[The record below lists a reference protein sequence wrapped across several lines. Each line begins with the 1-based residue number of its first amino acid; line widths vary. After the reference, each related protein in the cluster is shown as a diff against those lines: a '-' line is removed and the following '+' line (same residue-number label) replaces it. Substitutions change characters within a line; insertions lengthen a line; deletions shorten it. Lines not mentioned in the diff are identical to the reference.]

1 MSSSDVATRSD
12 PRTLRGVRRALSIEW
27 KLPLLITAVLAAGL
41 AAFLAFTYFTLAR
54 RSETIVRDRFIH
66 ASRLVA
72 TEIAAAAAQRK
83 AAFDSVARSPTIAA
97 FLSSTATKP
106 PRSKAD
112 SAAVT
117 AILARVVGGRDS
129 LEVLLMDTTRRVV
142 ASTGRPFP
150 PELRMIDPESV
161 APSSSDDD
169 LAAVRVSRLVNVG
182 DHTLFWIV
190 APVVARNRRV
200 GYVLEPRWLLGS
212 PNALRD
218 LREMTRED
226 LMLFSRNIDG
236 TGWNYPPGVAIPAPT
251 HRDVTRLG
259 VTHERRGTGR
269 LIVEEAPVVGTP
281 WLIVLDSP
289 VQTLLARLKA
299 TIERLAWWS
308 LLLLAAGAALS
319 WAIGRRITT
328 PIIALTTAAD
338 QVGSG
343 TYARVIPVVGN
354 DEVGRLAVR
363 FHEMAAQVSEARREL
378 ERRAS
383 DAQHVADELA
393 GANHRLQ
400 QAMTEAESARTEAER
415 ARGESEAANRAKS
428 DFLAM
433 MSHELRTPLN
443 AIAGYAQL
451 LEMGIH
457 GPVTDQQR
465 DALNRIAR
473 SQAHL
478 LTLINDVLNFAR
490 IDAGQI
496 RYVVEDVPMHDTL
509 AGLEPLVGPQ
519 IAARRLTFTYDA
531 CGPDIVAAADGD
543 KVRQGVVNLLSNA
556 VKYTPVGG
564 AVRLA
569 CDADAATVRIHVTDT
584 GPGIDP
590 DQLPVIFE
598 AFVQGHRA
606 LNRPNEGV
614 GLGLAISRDLARGMD
629 GDVTVTTELGVGSTF
644 TLALPRAK
652 LPGHADASDARS
664 GSHAGDQARIGGRD
678 SVGFAP
684 QVVQPDLV
692 NVAALLP
699 ERVPPIDH
707 VA

>member
-1 MSSSDVATRSD
+1 MSASDAATRSGSQTPHGV
-12 PRTLRGVRRALSIEW
+12 PRTLSIEW

-54 RSETIVRDRFIH
+54 RSETVVRDRFVH

-72 TEIAAAAAQRK
+72 SVIADAVAERK
-83 AAFDSVARSPTIAA
+83 AAFDTVAGNPKVAE
-97 FLSSTATKP
+97 FLTSAGTHPS
-106 PRSKAD
+106 RSKAD
-112 SAAVT
+112 SVAVAAL
-117 AILARVVGGRDS
+117 LAHVVGGHDS
-129 LEVLLMDTTRRVV
+129 LAVLLVDTTRRVL
-142 ASTGRPFP
+142 ASTGRPLP
-150 PELRMIDPESV
+150 PQIRVIDPESV
-161 APSSSDDD
+161 APKSSDDKPST
-169 LAAVRVSRLVNVG
+169 VRVSNLEIVG
-182 DHTLFWIV
+182 NRTLFWIV
-190 APVVARNRRV
+190 APVVAHNRRL
-200 GYVLEPRWLLGS
+200 GYVLEPRWLLGA

-218 LREMTRED
+218 IREMTRED
-226 LMLFSRNIDG
+226 LMMFSRNLDG
-236 TGWNYPPGVAIPAPT
+236 TGWNYQPGVAIPAPT
-251 HRDVTRLG
+251 HREVTRLG
-259 VTHERRGTGR
+259 VTHERPGTGR
-269 LIVEEAPVVGTP
+269 LIVEEAPIKGTP

-289 VQTLLARLKA
+289 VQTLLARLRA

-343 TYARVIPVVGN
+343 TYARAIPVVGN
-354 DEVGRLAVR
+354 DEVGRLTLR

-393 GANHRLQ
+393 GANRRLQ

-415 ARGESEAANRAKS
+415 ARTESEAANRAKS

-490 IDAGQI
+490 IDAGQM
-496 RYVVEDVPMHDTL
+496 RYVVQDVLMNDTL
-509 AGLEPLVGPQ
+509 AGLEPLVAPQ
-519 IAARRLTFTYDA
+519 IAARRLTFSYDA
-531 CGPDIVAAADGD
+531 CAPDIVAAADGD
-543 KVRQGVVNLLSNA
+543 KVRQVVVNLLSNA
-556 VKYTPVGG
+556 VKYTPAGG
-564 AVRLA
+564 TVRLA
-569 CDADAATVRIHVTDT
+569 CDADETTVHVHVTDT

-598 AFVQGHRA
+598 PFVQGDRA

-614 GLGLAISRDLARGMD
+614 GLGLAISRDLARGMA
-629 GDVTVTTELGVGSTF
+629 GNVTVSTELGVGSTF
-644 TLALPRAK
+644 TLALPRAQ
-652 LPGHADASDARS
+652 LAGRADPAEARPGAR
-664 GSHAGDQARIGGRD
+664 AGDQSRVGGRD
-678 SVGFAP
+678 SVGLAP
-684 QVVQPDLV
+684 QVV
-692 NVAALLP
+692 
-699 ERVPPIDH
+699 
-707 VA
+707 

>member
-1 MSSSDVATRSD
+1 MRSSDAPTRPG
-12 PRTLRGVRRALSIEW
+12 PRTPRGVRRALSIEW

-54 RSETIVRDRFIH
+54 RSETVVRDRFTH

-72 TEIAAAAAQRK
+72 SEITTAIGQRK
-83 AAFDSVARSPTIAA
+83 AAFASVARSPRIVD
-97 FLSSTATKP
+97 FLKLAGTNPS
-106 PRSKAD
+106 RSKAD
-112 SAAVT
+112 SAAAT
-117 AILARVVGGRDS
+117 AVLARVVGGRDS
-129 LEVLLMDTTRRVV
+129 LAVLLVDTARRVL
-142 ASTGRPFP
+142 ASTGKPFP
-150 PELRMIDPESV
+150 PEIRVVDPESV
-161 APSSSDDD
+161 APTNSDDD
-169 LAAVRVSRLVNVG
+169 LGAVRVSQLVTVG
-182 DHTLFWIV
+182 DRMLFWIV
-190 APVVARNRRV
+190 APVVGQNRRL

-218 LREMTRED
+218 LRELTRED
-226 LMLFSRNIDG
+226 LMLFARNIDG
-236 TGWNYPPGVAIPAPT
+236 SGWNYTPGVAIQAPL
-251 HRDVTRLG
+251 HREVTRLG
-259 VTHERRGTGR
+259 VTHERPGTGR

-281 WLIVLDSP
+281 WLIVIDSP
-289 VQTLLARLKA
+289 VKTLLARLKA
-299 TIERLAWWS
+299 TVERLAWWS

-338 QVGSG
+338 QVAMG
-343 TYARVIPVVGN
+343 TYERLIPVAGN
-354 DEVGRLAVR
+354 DEVGRLTAR
-363 FHEMAAQVSEARREL
+363 FHEMAGQVSEARREL

-393 GANHRLQ
+393 AANRRLQ
-400 QAMTEAESARTEAER
+400 QTMTEAESARSEAER

-457 GPVTDQQR
+457 GPVTEQQR
-465 DALNRIAR
+465 DAINRIVR

-490 IDAGQI
+490 IDAGQM
-496 RYVVEDVPMHDTL
+496 RYVVQDVPMHDTL

-519 IAARRLTFTYDA
+519 IAARHLTYTYDA

-543 KVRQGVVNLLSNA
+543 KVRQVVVNLLSNA

-564 AVRLA
+564 TVRLA
-569 CDADAATVRIHVTDT
+569 CDADVATVRVHVTDT

-590 DQLPVIFE
+590 EQLPVIFE
-598 AFVQGHRA
+598 PFVQGHRA
-606 LNRPNEGV
+606 LNRPNDGV
-614 GLGLAISRDLARGMD
+614 GLGLAISRDLARGMS
-629 GDVTVTTELGVGSTF
+629 GDLTVKSTVGTGSCFEL
-644 TLALPRAK
+644 TLR
-652 LPGHADASDARS
+652 R
-664 GSHAGDQARIGGRD
+664 GG
-678 SVGFAP
+678 
-684 QVVQPDLV
+684 
-692 NVAALLP
+692 
-699 ERVPPIDH
+699 
-707 VA
+707 

>member
-1 MSSSDVATRSD
+1 MSSSDAAMRPGS
-12 PRTLRGVRRALSIEW
+12 RTPRGVRRALSIEW

-54 RSETIVRDRFIH
+54 RSETVVRDRFIH

-72 TEIAAAAAQRK
+72 SDIATAVAQRK
-83 AAFDSVARSPTIAA
+83 AAFDSVARSPRIVD
-97 FLSSTATKP
+97 FLKFAGTNPS
-106 PRSKAD
+106 RSKVD

-117 AILARVVGGRDS
+117 ALLARVVGGRDS
-129 LEVLLMDTTRRVV
+129 LAVLLVDTTRRVL
-142 ASTGRPFP
+142 ASTGKPLP
-150 PELRMIDPESV
+150 PGIRVVDPESV
-161 APSSSDDD
+161 APTNSDDD
-169 LAAVRVSRLVNVG
+169 LGAVRVSQLVNVG
-182 DHTLFWIV
+182 DRVLFWIV
-190 APVVARNRRV
+190 APVVAQNRRL

-212 PNALRD
+212 PNALRN

-236 TGWNYPPGVAIPAPT
+236 TGWNYTPGVAIQAPS
-251 HRDVTRLG
+251 HREVTRLG
-259 VTHERRGTGR
+259 VTHERPGTGR

-281 WLIVLDSP
+281 WLIAIDSP

-299 TIERLAWWS
+299 TVERLAWWS
-308 LLLLAAGAALS
+308 LLLLAVGAALS

-338 QVGSG
+338 QVAMG
-343 TYARVIPVVGN
+343 TYERLIPVAGN
-354 DEVGRLAVR
+354 DEVGRLTAR
-363 FHEMAAQVSEARREL
+363 FHEMAGQVSEARREL

-393 GANHRLQ
+393 GANRRLQ
-400 QAMTEAESARTEAER
+400 QAMTEAESARAEAER

-457 GPVTDQQR
+457 GPVTEQQC

-490 IDAGQI
+490 IDAGQM
-496 RYVVEDVPMHDTL
+496 RYVVQDVPMHDTL
-509 AGLEPLVGPQ
+509 AGLEPLVAPQ
-519 IAARRLTFTYDA
+519 LAARRLTYTYDA
-531 CGPDIVAAADGD
+531 CGPDLVAAADGD
-543 KVRQGVVNLLSNA
+543 KVRQVVVNLLSNA

-564 AVRLA
+564 TVRLA
-569 CDADAATVRIHVTDT
+569 CDADVTTIRVHVTDT

-590 DQLPVIFE
+590 EQLPVIFE
-598 AFVQGHRA
+598 PFVQGHRA

-614 GLGLAISRDLARGMD
+614 GLGLAISRDLARGMA

-644 TLALPRAK
+644 TLALPRAT
-652 LPGHADASDARS
+652 LPGPSDASDARS
-664 GSHAGDQARIGGRD
+664 GTRAGDRAPVAGRD
-678 SVGFAP
+678 GVGLAP
-684 QVVQPDLV
+684 QVV
-692 NVAALLP
+692 
-699 ERVPPIDH
+699 
-707 VA
+707 

>member
-1 MSSSDVATRSD
+1 MRSSDAATRSGS
-12 PRTLRGVRRALSIEW
+12 RTPRGVRRTLSIEW
-27 KLPLLITAVLAAGL
+27 KLPLLMTAVLAAGL

-54 RSETIVRDRFIH
+54 RSETVVRDRFIH

-72 TEIAAAAAQRK
+72 SEIATAVDQRK
-83 AAFDSVARSPTIAA
+83 AAFDTVARSPEIVG
-97 FLSSTATKP
+97 FLQFAGTNP

-112 SAAVT
+112 RVAVT
-117 AILARVVGGRDS
+117 ALLERIVGGRDS
-129 LEVLLMDTTRRVV
+129 LAVLLVDTTRRVI
-142 ASTGRPFP
+142 ASAGRPFP
-150 PELRMIDPESV
+150 PGIRVIDPESV
-161 APSSSDDD
+161 APTSSDDD
-169 LAAVRVSRLVNVG
+169 LGVVRVSQLENVG
-182 DHTLFWIV
+182 DRMLFWIV

-200 GYVLEPRWLLGS
+200 GYVLEPRWLLGERD
-212 PNALRD
+212 ALRN

-236 TGWNYPPGVAIPAPT
+236 TGWNYTPGVAIPAPS
-251 HRDVTRLG
+251 HREVTRLG
-259 VTHERRGTGR
+259 VTHERPGMGR

-281 WLIVLDSP
+281 WLIVIDSP

-299 TIERLAWWS
+299 TVERLAWWS

-338 QVGSG
+338 QVAMG
-343 TYARVIPVVGN
+343 TYERLIPVAGN
-354 DEVGRLAVR
+354 DEVGRLTAR
-363 FHEMAAQVSEARREL
+363 FHEMAGQVGEARREL

-393 GANHRLQ
+393 GANRRLQ

-457 GPVTDQQR
+457 GPVTEQQR

-490 IDAGQI
+490 IDAGQM
-496 RYVVEDVPMHDTL
+496 RYVVQDVPMHDTL
-509 AGLEPLVGPQ
+509 AGLEPLVAPQ
-519 IAARRLTFTYDA
+519 IAARHLTYTYDA

-543 KVRQGVVNLLSNA
+543 KVRQVVVNLLSNA

-564 AVRLA
+564 TVRLA
-569 CDADAATVRIHVTDT
+569 CDADVATVRVHVTDT

-598 AFVQGHRA
+598 AFVQGDRA
-606 LNRPNEGV
+606 LNRPNDGV
-614 GLGLAISRDLARGMD
+614 GLGLAISRDLARGMA

-644 TLALPRAK
+644 TLALPRAT
-652 LPGHADASDARS
+652 LPDHPDLSDTRS
-664 GSHAGDQARIGGRD
+664 GARA
-678 SVGFAP
+678 STLAT
-684 QVVQPDLV
+684 
-692 NVAALLP
+692 
-699 ERVPPIDH
+699 VP
-707 VA
+707 AR

>member
-1 MSSSDVATRSD
+1 MSASDAGSRSGSRT
-12 PRTLRGVRRALSIEW
+12 PRSVQRALSIEW

-54 RSETIVRDRFIH
+54 RSETVVRDRFVH

-72 TEIAAAAAQRK
+72 SDMAAAIAQRK
-83 AAFDSVARSPTIAA
+83 AAFDSVARSPLIVA
-97 FLSSTATKP
+97 FLESAGTGQSPSKP
-106 PRSKAD
+106 D
-112 SAAVT
+112 SVAVT
-117 AILARVVGGRDS
+117 SALARVVGGRDS
-129 LEVLLMDTTRRVV
+129 LAVLLVDTTRRIL
-142 ASTGRPFP
+142 ASAGRPIP
-150 PELRMIDPESV
+150 PSIRVIDPQSV
-161 APSSSDDD
+161 APTSSDDD
-169 LAAVRVSRLVNVG
+169 IGVVRVSQLENVG
-182 DHTLFWIV
+182 AGTLFWIV
-190 APVVARNRRV
+190 APVVAQNRRL
-200 GYVLEPRWLLGS
+200 GYVVEPRWLLG
-212 PNALRD
+212 PPDALRD

-236 TGWNYPPGVAIPAPT
+236 TGWNYTPGVAIAAPS
-251 HRDVTRLG
+251 HREVTRLG
-259 VTHERRGTGR
+259 VTHERPGLGR
-269 LIVEEAPVVGTP
+269 LIVEEAPVAGTP
-281 WLIVLDSP
+281 WLVVIDSP

-308 LLLLAAGAALS
+308 LLLLAAGAAVS

-338 QVGSG
+338 QVATG
-343 TYARVIPVVGN
+343 TYERLLPVARN
-354 DEVGRLAVR
+354 DEVGRLTVR
-363 FHEMAAQVSEARREL
+363 FHDMAAQVSEARREL

-383 DAQHVADELA
+383 DAQHVADELV
-393 GANHRLQ
+393 GANRRLQ
-400 QAMTEAESARTEAER
+400 QAMTEAESARAEAER

-451 LEMGIH
+451 LEMEIH

-509 AGLEPLVGPQ
+509 AGLEPLVAPQ
-519 IAARRLTFTYDA
+519 IAARRLTFNYDGCA
-531 CGPDIVAAADGD
+531 SDIVAAADGD
-543 KVRQGVVNLLSNA
+543 KVRQVVVNLLSNA
-556 VKYTPVGG
+556 VKYTPEGG

-569 CDADAATVRIHVTDT
+569 CDADGTTVRVHVTDT

-598 AFVQGHRA
+598 PFVQGDRA

-614 GLGLAISRDLARGMD
+614 GLGLAISRDLARGMA

-644 TLALPRAK
+644 TLALPRAE
-652 LPGHADASDARS
+652 LAGHADAADARS
-664 GSHAGDQARIGGRD
+664 GARVGDEARIGGRD
-678 SVGFAP
+678 GVGLAP
-684 QVVQPDLV
+684 QVV
-692 NVAALLP
+692 
-699 ERVPPIDH
+699 
-707 VA
+707 

>member
-1 MSSSDVATRSD
+1 
-12 PRTLRGVRRALSIEW
+12 
-27 KLPLLITAVLAAGL
+27 LPLLITAVLAAGL

-54 RSETIVRDRFIH
+54 RSETVVRDRFIH
-66 ASRLVA
+66 ASRLLA
-72 TEIAAAAAQRK
+72 SEIASAVAERK
-83 AAFDSVARSPTIAA
+83 AAFDSVARNPRIAE
-97 FLSSTATKP
+97 FLKSAGTRPS
-106 PRSKAD
+106 RSKAD

-117 AILARVVGGRDS
+117 ALLARVVGGHDS
-129 LEVLLMDTTRRVV
+129 LAVLVVDTTKRVL
-142 ASTGRPFP
+142 ASAGRPFP
-150 PELRMIDPESV
+150 PEIHVIDPESV
-161 APSSSDDD
+161 APTSSDD
-169 LAAVRVSRLVNVG
+169 AIGAVRVSNMVNVG
-182 DHTLFWIV
+182 DRTLFWIV
-190 APVVARNRRV
+190 APVVAQNRRL
-200 GYVLEPRWLLGS
+200 GYVLEPRWLDGS

-218 LREMTRED
+218 IREMTRED

-236 TGWNYPPGVAIPAPT
+236 TGWNYQPGVAIPAPT
-251 HRDVTRLG
+251 HREVTRLG
-259 VTHERRGTGR
+259 VTHERPGTGR
-269 LIVEEAPVVGTP
+269 LIVEEAPIAGTP

-354 DEVGRLAVR
+354 DEVGRLTVR

-393 GANHRLQ
+393 GANRRLQ

-415 ARGESEAANRAKS
+415 ARTESEAANRAKS

-490 IDAGQI
+490 IDAGQM
-496 RYVVEDVPMHDTL
+496 RYVVQDVPMNDTL
-509 AGLEPLVGPQ
+509 AGLEPLVAPQ
-519 IAARRLTFTYDA
+519 IAARRLTFTYDTCA
-531 CGPDIVAAADGD
+531 PHIVAAADGD
-543 KVRQGVVNLLSNA
+543 KVRQVVVNLLSNA

-564 AVRLA
+564 TVRLA
-569 CDADAATVRIHVTDT
+569 CDADATTVHVHVTDT

-598 AFVQGHRA
+598 PFVQGDRA

-614 GLGLAISRDLARGMD
+614 GLGLAISRDLARGMA

-644 TLALPRAK
+644 TLALPRAR
-652 LPGHADASDARS
+652 LAGHADPADAGLGARV
-664 GSHAGDQARIGGRD
+664 GDQARVGGRD

-684 QVVQPDLV
+684 QVV
-692 NVAALLP
+692 
-699 ERVPPIDH
+699 
-707 VA
+707 